1 MQSAVLLLLLPV
13 CCGMVIPHGP
23 TPGPPPGCFYNGK
36 HYRPGE
42 IMHSSTEGDCERTML
57 CTEYGPVA
65 GDSRGCFTHHKRAEV
80 SDEPVP
86 SSPDEDEENP
96 KPAVNSTGQ
105 GQTGADELYEPVT
118 SNPVEIEENPE
129 PAANS
134 TGQVE
139 EKRAEELND
148 PELDTVDI
156 DQAIPNKP
164 EERSMLNNYDETV
177 RALNYDVEDRP

>member
-13 CCGMVIPHGP
+13 CCGMVIPDGP

-42 IMHSSTEGDCERTML
+42 IMHSSTEGDCERTIS

-86 SSPDEDEENP
+86 SSSDEDEENP
-96 KPAVNSTGQ
+96 KPAV
-105 GQTGADELYEPVT
+105 
-118 SNPVEIEENPE
+118 
-129 PAANS
+129 NS

>member
-1 MQSAVLLLLLPV
+1 MQIYKS
-13 CCGMVIPHGP
+13 
-23 TPGPPPGCFYNGK
+23 
-36 HYRPGE
+36 
-42 IMHSSTEGDCERTML
+42 D
-57 CTEYGPVA
+57 
-65 GDSRGCFTHHKRAEV
+65 HKRAEV

-177 RALNYDVEDRP
+177 RALNYDVEERP